1 MFGSSPSLRLAPS
14 SRRVRLCICWQHR
27 SVLIP
32 RVLGLRAGAGVDV
45 RARYTSLPN
54 DSDDQGTQ
62 WRSRTEQNENEY
74 SRLRGDEVDEVHL
87 RARHLFDEDKAMTPL
102 GQTQVTTKILT
113 EAQRIAYAMQ
123 SILEPSSSIF
133 G

>member
-1 MFGSSPSLRLAPS
+1 M
-14 SRRVRLCICWQHR
+14 
-27 SVLIP
+27 
-32 RVLGLRAGAGVDV
+32 LGLRAGAGVDV
-45 RARYTSLPN
+45 RVRFTSLPN